1 MTVTRVKVII
11 LIAGWILSGG
21 LCIGAA
27 VAASAADLPAANL
40 EGIDFFE
47 KKIRPVLIEHCYKCH
62 STEAEKLKG
71 GLLLDSRDS
80 MVQGGDGGPALVPG
94 QPEKSRIIQA
104 VRYTD
109 QELQMPP
116 KEKLSAAQIADLETW
131 VRMGAPAPRSNE
143 AQKTAKASAL
153 NSQISAGHWAFRPPK
168 NPQIP
173 QVKDQTWPKQ
183 SMDNFIL
190 AELEERKLKPVST
203 ASKRSLIRRATFD
216 LTGLPPTPE
225 EIDAFLN
232 DSSLSAFAK
241 VVDRLL
247 GSRHFGERWGRH
259 WLDLAR
265 YADSN
270 GLEINLPY
278 SNAWRYRDYVVASLN
293 QDKSFDQFI
302 REQLAGD
309 LLPYS
314 TDAERFERLTA
325 TGFLVLG
332 PKALAEPNQAKLTM
346 DVADEQIDVTTRALL
361 GLTAS
366 CARCHDHKYDPIPTR
381 DYYAL
386 AGIFKSTATLSRAG
400 PTPQNPGAPRWME
413 RPLATADK
421 AKEIEEYSTKLNTL
435 VEALRVSRE
444 NPGGILSTKL
454 PGIVVDNTA
463 AQLSGR
469 WKTAIASTNLFVD
482 KDYVHDANSDK
493 GKMSARFVPNL
504 PHTGPYEVLV
514 SYTSHPNRATNVPVT
529 IHSLNATN
537 TVSLDERHPP
547 TFKNAFISVGTYEF
561 QAGTNGAVVISN
573 EKTKGFVAIDAV
585 DFIPI
590 DEWKLEMSLMEQVS
604 MKGPASSV
612 GPIPNL
618 TELGSKTGEGA
629 AMQGGVGG
637 FVTMTGL
644 EDKIYDLSTNA
655 PPPAPM
661 AMAVQEGTIENCRI
675 NLRGDPEKL
684 GDEVPRGFLTVVG
697 GTNASSSLTKQTSSG
712 RLELANWIASPNNAL
727 TARVAA
733 NRIWLHLF
741 GKGLVD
747 TPDNFGLLSDKPTHP
762 ELLDYLAMRL
772 MQEGWSFKKM
782 IRTIM
787 LSSTYQMSCEH
798 DSKAYA
804 KDPDNRYLWRMNRR
818 RLEAEAIRDAVL
830 AVTGQLDLTPG
841 GPPLPAN
848 SAPMNNPM
856 MGIPQVASNRRSI
869 YLPVV
874 RTDMLDMFQVFDFAD
889 PHTLSGKRHVTTA
902 ATQAL
907 FMMNSE
913 FIQEQ
918 SRKWA
923 ENLLSFQDDAQR
935 VGRAYLLAFGRPA
948 TSEEIDRALR
958 FTEKLG
964 GAGRSESTT
973 EKGRLIAWQ
982 SFCQALLASTD
993 FRFVD

>member
-1 MTVTRVKVII
+1 MTVTRVKVIN
-11 LIAGWILSGG
+11 LIAGWILSGC

-27 VAASAADLPAANL
+27 VAASAADLPAATSD
-40 EGIDFFE
+40 GIDFFE
-47 KKIRPVLIEHCYKCH
+47 KKIRPVLIERCYKCH

-80 MVQGGDGGPALVPG
+80 MMQGGDGGPALVPG
-94 QPEKSRIIQA
+94 QPEKSRLIQA

-131 VRMGAPAPRSNE
+131 VRMGAPAPVSNE
-143 AQKTAKASAL
+143 AQKIAKATAL
-153 NSQISAGHWAFRPPK
+153 NSQISASHWAFRPPK

-173 QVKDQTWPKQ
+173 QVKDPTWPKQ
-183 SMDNFIL
+183 PMDNFIL

-203 ASKRSLIRRATFD
+203 ASERSLIRRATFD

-225 EIDAFLN
+225 AIDAFLN

-386 AGIFKSTATLSRAG
+386 AGIFKSTATLSRVGA
-400 PTPQNPGAPRWME
+400 TPQNPGAPRWME

-529 IHSLNATN
+529 IQSLNATN
-537 TVSLDERHPP
+537 TVSLDERRPP

-618 TELGSKTGEGA
+618 TELGSKTGEGG

-712 RLELANWIASPNNAL
+712 RLELANWIASPDNAL

-762 ELLDYLAMRL
+762 ELLDYLAMIL
-772 MQEGWSFKKM
+772 VQEGWSFKKM

-818 RLEAEAIRDAVL
+818 RLESEAIRDAVL
-830 AVTGQLDLTPG
+830 MVTGQLDLTPG

-848 SAPMNNPM
+848 SAPMSNPM

-923 ENLLSFQDDAQR
+923 ENLLSLQDDAQR

-948 TSEEIDRALR
+948 TSDEIDRALR

-964 GAGRSESTT
+964 GAGRAESTT
-973 EKGRLIAWQ
+973 EKRRLIAWQ